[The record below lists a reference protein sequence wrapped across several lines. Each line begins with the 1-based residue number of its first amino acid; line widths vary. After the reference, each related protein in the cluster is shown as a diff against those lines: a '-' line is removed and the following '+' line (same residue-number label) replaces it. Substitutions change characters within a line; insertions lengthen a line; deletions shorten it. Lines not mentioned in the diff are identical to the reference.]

1 MIEKAEPLSIELE
14 VLSGPEAVYLEIE
27 DSEVD
32 TSSSVQVRLERVG
45 TLGTSD
51 S

>member
-14 VLSGPEAVYLEIE
+14 ILSGPEAVFLGIE
-27 DSEVD
+27 DSKVD
-32 TSSSVQVRLERVG
+32 TSSSVQDRLE